1 MARTVSIGTQ
11 DFEKMIQRNCFYVD
25 KTGFIKEWWESEDEV
40 TLITRPRRFG
50 KTLNMSM
57 LNCFFS
63 NKYADRG
70 ELFEK
75 LEIWKDGK
83 YREIQG
89 TYPVIFMSFAEIK
102 QNNYNDAVEKIK
114 RIICEVCQQFDF
126 LKNWDGLTETE
137 KKNISNISY
146 DMSDVM
152 AQDLIKNMS
161 NYLSRYYGKKV
172 IILLDEY
179 DTPMQEAYVNG
190 YWEELV
196 AFTRSLFNST
206 FKTNPYLERAIMTGI
221 TTAEYSAVRK
231 FAKQTSNGS
240 AKAETMSKESIFSD
254 LNNLEVV
261 TTLTP
266 KYETAF
272 GFTEEEV
279 FKALDEQG
287 LSDKKK
293 DVKIWYDG
301 FRFGSKNDI
310 YNPWSII
317 NCLDKKKIAL
327 YWAESSSNG
336 LINSL
341 VQKGSSNIKMMVEEL
356 INGSTINVPIDEQIV
371 FSELDYSEDAV
382 WSLMLASGYLK
393 VVSSEE
399 LNLIRESDN
408 EYELALTNREI
419 LFMFKKMILRWF
431 SPAKNETNEFIKALI
446 SGDIESMNEY
456 MNDVALR
463 TFSSFDTGKHTSE
476 KKAPE
481 NLASCYDCQG
491 VANGSSLNYSSN
503 LYAMTEQSSR
513 FFHGFVLG
521 LMVDQSEN
529 YIITSNRESGF
540 GRYDIMLEPKDKQT
554 QKYPGIVIEFKV
566 INPRKENSL
575 EETVEAALKQIEEKN
590 YDAELINRG
599 VKEENIHHY
608 GFAFKSKEVLIDGN

>member
-75 LEIWKDGK
+75 LEIWKDEK
-83 YREIQG
+83 YCEIQG
-89 TYPVIFMSFAEIK
+89 TYPVIFLSFAGVKGNTFELSKK
-102 QNNYNDAVEKIK
+102 QIYDKIIELYESN
-114 RIICEVCQQFDF
+114 RF
-126 LKNWDGLTETE
+126 LLKSDCMSDTE
-137 KKNISNISY
+137 KARYISFLEKPLEE
-146 DMSDVM
+146 DVSFK
-152 AQDLIKNMS
+152 LNELS

-221 TTAEYSAVRK
+221 TRV
-231 FAKQTSNGS
+231 
-240 AKAETMSKESIFSD
+240 SKESIFSD
-254 LNNLEVV
+254 LNNLKVITV
-261 TTLTP
+261 TNEEYS
-266 KYETAF
+266 KCF
-272 GFTEEEV
+272 GFTEKEV
-279 FKALDEQG
+279 FDALDEQG
-287 LSDKKK
+287 ISGEKEK
-293 DVKIWYDG
+293 VKLWYDG
-301 FRFGSKNDI
+301 FTFGKSKDI

-317 NCLDKKKIAL
+317 NFLDEKNYKT
-327 YWAESSSNG
+327 YWADSSSNG

-341 VQKGSSNIKMMVEEL
+341 VKTGSSYIKMMMETLLKGE
-356 INGSTINVPIDEQIV
+356 TIDVPIDEQIV
-371 FSELDYSEDAV
+371 FSQLDYSEDAV

-393 VVSSEE
+393 VISSDK
-399 LNLIRESDN
+399 LTGDRTKSVM
-408 EYELALTNREI
+408 YKLALTNFEI
-419 LFMFKKMILRWF
+419 KLMFEDMILRWF

-446 SGDIESMNEY
+446 CGDIESMNAY
-456 MNDVALR
+456 MNKVALK
-463 TFSSFDTGKHTSE
+463 TISYFDTGNVPSDE
-476 KKAPE
+476 EPE
-481 NLASCYDCQG
+481 
-491 VANGSSLNYSSN
+491 
-503 LYAMTEQSSR
+503 R

-540 GRYDIMLEPKDKQT
+540 GRYDIMLEPKDKQS

-575 EETVEAALKQIEEKN
+575 EETVEAALKQIEDRN
-590 YDAELINRG
+590 YDTELINRG
-599 VKEENIHHY
+599 VNKENIHHY

>member
-221 TTAEYSAVRK
+221 TRVC
-231 FAKQTSNGS
+231 
-240 AKAETMSKESIFSD
+240 KESIFSD

-287 LSDKKK
+287 LSDKKN

-431 SPAKNETNEFIKALI
+431 SPAKSETNEFIKALI

-481 NLASCYDCQG
+481 N
-491 VANGSSLNYSSN
+491 
-503 LYAMTEQSSR
+503 